1 MATIL
6 HITSNTLTVS
16 LDDNSLKEFPISS
29 CSGFVPAVGM
39 TVRVSMNGDTAII
52 QRFYRED
59 EAIKPEGEHS
69 TGSNSVTYPKTPHR
83 VNKIAYIILAFFL
96 GGFGIHKFYSGHAMA
111 GIIYLLLCWT
121 FISGFLAIIDIILAL
136 LKTSD
141 KDGNIVV

>member
-6 HITSNTLTVS
+6 HLTRTSVTVS

-29 CSGFVPAVGM
+29 CSGFIPAVGM
-39 TVRVSMNGDTAII
+39 TVRVSMNGDMAII
-52 QRFYRED
+52 QRFINEE
-59 EAIKPEGEHS
+59 EAIKPQMHS
-69 TGSNSVTYPKTPHR
+69 EPKSASAPMSPHR

-96 GGFGIHKFYSGHAMA
+96 GSFGIHKFYAGRAMA

-136 LKTSD
+136 FKTSD
-141 KDGNIVV
+141 KDGFITV